1 MIRLENL
8 TKVFETPSGQVVA
21 ADKVTME
28 VPAGEICVLLGPS
41 GCGKTTVLKMVNR
54 LVPPTSGKIF
64 IDDKDTSKLNDVQLR
79 RSIGY
84 VIQQIGLFP
93 NMTIEENICVVP
105 KLLGCEKAKAKQ
117 RAAELLDLVGLDA
130 KLYLGRYPKELS
142 GGQQQRVG
150 VIRALAA
157 DPPVMLM
164 DEPFGAIDPINR
176 EVIQDEFLKMQ
187 QQIKK
192 TIMFVSHDI
201 DEAVKMGDKIA
212 IFRAGT
218 IEQVDGPDTV
228 LAHPANAFVAD
239 FVGADRTLK
248 RLRLV
253 SVEAVADVEAPAVS
267 RHAKVRDVKS
277 AMRERKAAVAV
288 LLDGDRHPVGY
299 VSEEMIE
306 GASGVVQDMARPL
319 PATVPARAD
328 LRAVV
333 SEMFAHDVMWLV
345 CVDEAGRFAGV
356 VTQAAVTRVLGETYR
371 RDDLAVREPAE

>member
-1 MIRLENL
+1 
-8 TKVFETPSGQVVA
+8 
-21 ADKVTME
+21 
-28 VPAGEICVLLGPS
+28 
-41 GCGKTTVLKMVNR
+41 
-54 LVPPTSGKIF
+54 
-64 IDDKDTSKLNDVQLR
+64 
-79 RSIGY
+79 

-105 KLLGCEKAKAKQ
+105 KLLGWDREKARK
-117 RAAELLDLVGLDA
+117 RAAELLDLVGLDP
-130 KLYLGRYPKELS
+130 KLFLKRYPKELS

-187 QQIKK
+187 AQIKK

-212 IFRAGT
+212 IFRAGK
-218 IEQVDGPDTV
+218 IEQYDSPDTV
-228 LAHPANAFVAD
+228 LAHPANEFVAD

-253 SVEAVADVEAPAVS
+253 TVEEVADADAPAVS
-267 RHAKVRDVKS
+267 RQGTVADVLPM
-277 AMRERKAAVAV
+277 MREHGSRVAIV
-288 LLDGDRHPVGY
+288 IDSDHRPVGY
-299 VSEEMIE
+299 LTLEEAE
-306 GASGVVQDMARPL
+306 GGSGIVGEATHAL
-319 PATVPARAD
+319 PATVPVGAD

-333 SEMFAHDVMWLV
+333 SEMFAHDTMWLA
-345 CVDEAGRFAGV
+345 CVDETGRYAGV
-356 VTQAAVTRVLGETYR
+356 VTQPAVTRALGETYR
-371 RDDLAVREPAE
+371 KAEAA